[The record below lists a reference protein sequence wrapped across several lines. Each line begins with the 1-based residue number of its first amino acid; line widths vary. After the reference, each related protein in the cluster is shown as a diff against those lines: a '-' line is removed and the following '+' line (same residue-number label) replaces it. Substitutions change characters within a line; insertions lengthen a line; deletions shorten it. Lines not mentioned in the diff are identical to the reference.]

1 MKKEEYDNKLPWDRL
16 IVALDLEDK
25 SAISEVVN
33 SLYSQSVKFKIGS
46 IAFTKY
52 GPDFLRTFIDK
63 GADVF
68 LDLKLYDIPNTMKRT
83 AAVIA
88 EMGCWAFT
96 IHLQAGKEALIEVRD
111 EVLKVSEKM
120 GIRKPLILGV
130 TVLTSQVSDC
140 KSVIDLA
147 KIANEVSLDGVISSP
162 KESAVIKEQYPNLK
176 VITPGIRIN
185 SQGLGD
191 QKRVTT
197 ARYALTE
204 GKADFVVVGRP
215 IIKEKDYYKA
225 AQRVLEA

>member
-1 MKKEEYDNKLPWDRL
+1 MKKEEYENKLPWDKL

-25 SAISEVVN
+25 SSIAEVVN
-33 SLYSQSVKFKIGS
+33 SLYVQRVKFKIGS

-52 GPDFLRTFIDK
+52 GPDFLKTFIDK

-96 IHLQAGKEALIEVRD
+96 VHLQAGKDALTEVKD
-111 EVLKVSEKM
+111 EVFKTSERL

-140 KSVIDLA
+140 KSVMDLA
-147 KIANEVSLDGVISSP
+147 KIGNEVKLDGVISSP
-162 KESAVIKEQYPNLK
+162 QESAVIKEQYPNLK

-215 IIKEKDYYKA
+215 IIKEKDYFNA
-225 AQRVLEA
+225 ALRVLEA

>member
-1 MKKEEYDNKLPWDRL
+1 MKNEEYDSNLPWNKL

-25 SAISEVVN
+25 TAIAEVVD
-33 SLYSQSVKFKIGS
+33 SLYAKSVKFKIGS

-52 GPDFLRTFIDK
+52 GPDFLKNFIDK

-96 IHLQAGKEALIEVRD
+96 VHLQAGREALTAVKD
-111 EVLKVSEKM
+111 EVFKISEKM
-120 GIRKPLILGV
+120 GVRKPLILGV

-140 KSVIDLA
+140 ESVIDLV
-147 KIANEVSLDGVISSP
+147 KIANEVGLDGVISSP
-162 KESAVIKEQYPNLK
+162 KESAVIKENYPNLK

-185 SQGLGD
+185 SEGLGD

-215 IIKEKDYYKA
+215 IIKEKDYFKA
-225 AQRVLEA
+225 ALRVLEA